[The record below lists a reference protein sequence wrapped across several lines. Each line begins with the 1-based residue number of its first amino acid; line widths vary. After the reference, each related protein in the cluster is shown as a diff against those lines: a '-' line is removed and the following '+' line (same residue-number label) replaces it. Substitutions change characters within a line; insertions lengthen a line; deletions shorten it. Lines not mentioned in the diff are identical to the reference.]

1 MSKLIIL
8 RGNSGSGKTTVAT
21 KIAKA
26 TNHKTAVIDADQY
39 RVNMLFPWGECGPDF
54 EAIMSHNVQYCL
66 KHGYD
71 VLWDSIFYAND
82 KNKAYLGKFLI
93 ELHPNDN
100 FIFNFD
106 VSFDETVRRHNLR
119 HKKDDFGPDQMK
131 EWFRSVEDLG
141 YDFEYRIPESNS
153 LDQTVDFIRQTAG
166 I

>member
-21 KIAKA
+21 QIAKN
-26 TNHKTAVIDADQY
+26 TTHKTAVVDADQY
-39 RVNMLFPWGECGPDF
+39 RVHMFFPLGECGHDF

-66 KHGYD
+66 EHGYD
-71 VLWDSIFYAND
+71 VIWDSIFYAND
-82 KNKAYLGKFLI
+82 KNKTYLARFLT
-93 ELHPNDN
+93 ELHPTDN

-106 VSFDETVRRHNLR
+106 VSFEETVRRHNFR
-119 HKKDDFGPDQMK
+119 HKKNDFGPDQMK
-131 EWFRSVEDLG
+131 KWYKPVEDLG

-153 LDQTVDFIRQTAG
+153 LEQTVAYIRQTTG